1 MCLSSLELGADWA
14 GDTGDVPPAKPHA
27 IIDTTPAWR
36 PVLAALECL
45 RPGGR
50 LVINAIRKEAGD
62 RELMAS
68 IRYED
73 HLWMEKEIKSVANVT
88 SRDLEDFLPVAAAIP
103 LRVEVQTYS
112 LEQANQALLDLRA
125 GDVRGAKVLKIFTDG

>member
-1 MCLSSLELGADWA
+1 M
-14 GDTGDVPPAKPHA
+14 
-27 IIDTTPAWR
+27 
-36 PVLAALECL
+36 LAALECL

-88 SRDLEDFLPVAAAIP
+88 RRDLEEFLPIAAQVP
-103 LRVEVQTYS
+103 LHVEVTEYP
-112 LEQANQALLDLRA
+112 LEDANRALMDLRRSH
-125 GDVRGAKVLKIFTDG
+125 VRGAKILRISGGG

>member
-1 MCLSSLELGADWA
+1 M
-14 GDTGDVPPAKPHA
+14 
-27 IIDTTPAWR
+27 
-36 PVLAALECL
+36 LAALESL

-62 RELMAS
+62 QHLLAD

-88 SRDLEDFLPVAAAIP
+88 HRDIEAFLPIAARIP
-103 LRVEVQTYS
+103 LRVAIEEYA
-112 LEQANQALLDLRA
+112 LEDANEALLALRH
-125 GDVRGAKVLKIFTDG
+125 GHVRGAKILRVST